1 MAARKKVDPARSNH
15 PRVVELSAFR
25 ERSTPPVPFE
35 FKYDTTSVWWKDFWG
50 SPVALLVSDASD
62 FAVVVRL
69 VSLVELRETAFR
81 SVRENPLI
89 IGSKD
94 QYVENPLAKAMSRYD
109 AEIRALEDR
118 FGLSPRSRLAL
129 NISLGAAKRSL
140 DELVGGVS
148 DEVEGPVEDF
158 RDVLDI

>member
-1 MAARKKVDPARSNH
+1 M
-15 PRVVELSAFR
+15 
-25 ERSTPPVPFE
+25 
-35 FKYDTTSVWWKDFWG
+35 
-50 SPVALLVSDASD
+50 SDASD

-89 IGSKD
+89 MGSKE

-109 AEIRALEDR
+109 SEIRALEDR

-140 DELVGGVS
+140 DELVGGAS
-148 DEVEGPVEDF
+148 DGDEGPVEDF
-158 RDVLDI
+158 RDVLDV